1 MVRSLVPLLTRRERC
16 GDQFF
21 GLYAQLGFQLQ
32 VPFLFLFDG
41 VEVLLMAFVDL
52 CARFAETLPELLL
65 VFVGYGAG
73 FAPLVVQFLQFV
85 ERIDNRRF
93 QNEGLG
99 LFTKLQ
105 FGFVVLLQ
113 V

>member
-1 MVRSLVPLLTRRERC
+1 
-16 GDQFF
+16 
-21 GLYAQLGFQLQ
+21 
-32 VPFLFLFDG
+32 
-41 VEVLLMAFVDL
+41 MAFVDL